1 MTNWTRYGPLAKMKR
16 RAEQIRHVT
25 AVACAA
31 WSRYSG
37 DNEGRRFRNLDEE
50 FWSAIQKARSD
61 TGLAIGVAGDT
72 LDIRHGITCLLRQ
85 EAKGISERERMRRQL
100 ESVATAAERRR
111 WSLSSLR
118 ETLDGVTLPSSDGQ
132 YERLALDMADAMDR
146 HEARV
151 RYALPA
157 LRDSASYVM
166 LIDPFVVAAQTA
178 GLAGRPATERIH
190 EFARSLESWDPSS
203 ERLPFEGARRIG
215 HIIVSH
221 GGRYMEHEGRIHARQ
236 RIPESVRSGMEGKP
250 LERLV
255 ENHPAAGMGIIMT
268 TISCDHDDG
277 TITVGTS
284 AEHQNSLIPVD
295 IYSGRR

>member
-1 MTNWTRYGPLAKMKR
+1 MTDWTRYGPLAKMKR

-25 AVACAA
+25 EVACAA

-37 DNEGRRFRNLDEE
+37 DNEGRRFRDLDEG

-72 LDIRHGITCLLRQ
+72 LDIRHGITCLLKQ

-100 ESVATAAERRR
+100 ESIATATERRR

-118 ETLDGVTLPSSDGQ
+118 ETLDGVTVPSSSGQ

-146 HEARV
+146 HEARI
-151 RYALPA
+151 RHALPA
-157 LRDSASYVM
+157 LRESASYVM
-166 LIDPFVVAAQTA
+166 LIDPLVIAAQTPAMA
-178 GLAGRPATERIH
+178 GSPATERVRA
-190 EFARSLESWDPSS
+190 FARSIENWNPSS

-221 GGRYMEHEGRIHARQ
+221 SGRYMEHEGRIHVRQ
-236 RIPESVRSGMEGKP
+236 RIPDSVRAGMEGKP
-250 LERLV
+250 LERLF
-255 ENHPAAGMGIIMT
+255 ENHPAAGMGITMT
-268 TISCDHDDG
+268 SISCDHDDG

-284 AEHQNSLIPVD
+284 AEDQNFLIPVD
-295 IYSGRR
+295 IYSRRL